1 MASSDGTQKISA
13 EKFNIQKIIGDI
25 DSLLERLPTLEHS
38 ATGLTPNNTD
48 RNNVSDGNPN
58 NGNKGGN
65 IPSINGGDS
74 NQKKEIDE
82 NKNGHNVSDQDP
94 CARIWTLL
102 TFGSSA
108 DNKENNSEA
117 KDSVNSSRSSNDS
130 SNQSHLE
137 RITKTL
143 TQVKAALIELKKLE
157 EGELGKRIQPHL
169 RRVDAILGPQA
180 PAPADSSPFTLTEA
194 NLREISKEIMKIK
207 NQIPS
212 LLKLS
217 LTGPGSYNNSETIKN
232 SHACSAFHGNLN
244 PHKST
249 IFEKS
254 SFFREIEEIYVHLD
268 DRKDEK
274 FFLSCFAMLPEN
286 AVVKRRL
293 LTYWWVGEELVKTSN
308 DGKTAENYVD
318 QILKTFREK
327 GLIKPAKKEL
337 RGEAKSYRMHPLVRS
352 VVIKLSE
359 KKFFA
364 FNDNGILTGNLSD
377 SNKRACVTKS
387 SVPLDT
393 VLTKEQVAEQDQ
405 EVKKFDE
412 EWRNLNQEHLFTIFN
427 VNEPFPDLKLQLL
440 AKKKELSVVEWLSK
454 MKNVKVLYLGRW
466 QKSATYHIEVESIE
480 FLKGLKSMKELRLL
494 SLQGISRINEL
505 PSSIGKLSKLMILDV
520 KACHNLEELPQEIS
534 RLKELRYLDV
544 SDCYMLDRMP
554 KGLSSLTKLQVLKG
568 YVIGNPQSGS
578 FGTLDDLKDL
588 KHLRKLTISASSHEV
603 PTSKDPEFP
612 TPKDLLALKSLG
624 TNGALRKLTLAWGSK
639 QGTVAQKT
647 SRVPSYKKTP
657 SMLRRKL
664 SKKSSYESPEAKL
677 PEKLEKLDLQCYPG
691 TEIPSWLVPS
701 NMKSLKKLF
710 IRGGGLETLKNEK
723 WTVETLCLKYLIG
736 LKLDWIELQQRFPNL
751 AYLEK
756 VGCPRITFCPC
767 DEDGVWK
774 KPTSN

>member
-13 EKFNIQKIIGDI
+13 EKFNIQRIIGDI
-25 DSLLERLPTLEHS
+25 DSLLERLPTVEHS

-65 IPSINGGDS
+65 IPSINGGYS
-74 NQKKEIDE
+74 NQKNEIDE

-94 CARIWTLL
+94 CASIWTLL
-102 TFGSSA
+102 TFGCSA
-108 DNKENNSEA
+108 DNKENNSDA
-117 KDSVNSSRSSNDS
+117 KDSFNSSRSSNDS
-130 SNQSHLE
+130 SNQSQLE

-169 RRVDAILGPQA
+169 RRVDTILGPQA
-180 PAPADSSPFTLTEA
+180 PAPADSSSLTLTEA
-194 NLREISKEIMKIK
+194 KLREISKEIMKIK

-217 LTGPGSYNNSETIKN
+217 LTGPGSYNNSGTIKN
-232 SHACSAFHGNLN
+232 SDACSAFQGNLN
-244 PHKST
+244 PHKSKS
-249 IFEKS
+249 FLES
-254 SFFREIEEIYVHLD
+254 SFYHEIKEIYD
-268 DRKDEK
+268 DLNHGNDREK
-274 FFLSCFAMLPEN
+274 VIFFLSCFAMLPEN

-293 LTYWWVGEELVKTSN
+293 LTYWWVGEGLIDE
-308 DGKTAENYVD
+308 GKTAENHVD
-318 QILKTFREK
+318 QILKRFREK

-352 VVIKLSE
+352 AVIKLS
-359 KKFFA
+359 KNKFFA

-377 SNKRACVTKS
+377 SGQKRACVTKS

-393 VLTKEQVAEQDQ
+393 GLTREQKEED
-405 EVKKFDE
+405 KKFDE
-412 EWRNLNQEHLFTIFN
+412 EWKNLNQEELITIFN

-520 KACHNLEELPQEIS
+520 KSCHNLEELPQEIS
-534 RLKELRYLDV
+534 RLKELKYLDV

-554 KGLSSLTKLQVLKG
+554 KGLSSLSKLQVLKG

-588 KHLRKLTISASSHEV
+588 KHLRKLTISASSREV
-603 PTSKDPEFP
+603 PPSKTPEFP
-612 TPKDLLALKSLG
+612 TRKDLFALNRLG

-647 SRVPSYKKTP
+647 TVPSYKKPP

-664 SKKSSYESPEAKL
+664 SKKSSYESPEAQL